1 MVFSRKKQT
10 LSNNGKKIGRAP
22 LPLPTNPARSTNRR
36 SRSVQ
41 RRDPS
46 VTRRDPSST
55 RSNSVISRNSST
67 ASRSSSAVRSTS
79 VSSTTRRRSNSMS
92 RAGSAQRNR
101 YEDPQI
107 PGFSIPT
114 GDEGANKFV
123 QYQEFGMDP
132 IQEMRVMSINEIPAL
147 RESSDV
153 VVKVKASLVSLK
165 DCYIRRGIWPDK
177 ISLPNVPGFELV
189 GSVITMGAEVK
200 REGIIKI
207 GDAVGASCR
216 TGGNA
221 RYAVIPARDLV
232 RIPGGVDSAQAASVI
247 TNYMT
252 AYQALH
258 RVKPRARKETL
269 EGSNIL
275 VTGGNG
281 PIGQAVIE
289 LGFRAGA
296 SKIFVTAEEK
306 FHAALHEQGVCPLP
320 LDAAEWLPLVK
331 GKMDIVIDGICQ
343 DGYSS
348 PRAALNKKGHLIIIG
363 MTLLMNSSERGWF
376 GTPMDASVQAFATKF
391 MTQTTTYDPY
401 QSSQMNRSEWK
412 HDLDYL
418 MQLLERGKISPSV
431 TKRITLDAV
440 PTAQKELEAGNV
452 NGLIVCKPWK

>member
-153 VVKVKASLVSLK
+153 VVKVK
-165 DCYIRRGIWPDK
+165 
-177 ISLPNVPGFELV
+177 
-189 GSVITMGAEVK
+189 VK
-200 REGIIKI
+200 
-207 GDAVGASCR
+207 
-216 TGGNA
+216 N
-221 RYAVIPARDLV
+221 
-232 RIPGGVDSAQAASVI
+232 
-247 TNYMT
+247 
-252 AYQALH
+252 
-258 RVKPRARKETL
+258 
-269 EGSNIL
+269 
-275 VTGGNG
+275 
-281 PIGQAVIE
+281 
-289 LGFRAGA
+289 
-296 SKIFVTAEEK
+296 
-306 FHAALHEQGVCPLP
+306 
-320 LDAAEWLPLVK
+320 
-331 GKMDIVIDGICQ
+331 
-343 DGYSS
+343 
-348 PRAALNKKGHLIIIG
+348 
-363 MTLLMNSSERGWF
+363 
-376 GTPMDASVQAFATKF
+376 
-391 MTQTTTYDPY
+391 
-401 QSSQMNRSEWK
+401 
-412 HDLDYL
+412 
-418 MQLLERGKISPSV
+418 
-431 TKRITLDAV
+431 
-440 PTAQKELEAGNV
+440 
-452 NGLIVCKPWK
+452 